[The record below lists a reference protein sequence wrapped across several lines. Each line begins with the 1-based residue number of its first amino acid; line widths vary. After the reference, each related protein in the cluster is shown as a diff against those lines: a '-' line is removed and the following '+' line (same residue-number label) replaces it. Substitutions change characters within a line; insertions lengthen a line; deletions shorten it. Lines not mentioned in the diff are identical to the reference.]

1 MCSDDFSGASAQI
14 RIGTPEVTRFGMK
27 EAEMQE
33 IAKFFKRAIIDKEST
48 EILAKEVGEFVKD
61 FDKPRYCFEN

>member
-1 MCSDDFSGASAQI
+1 
-14 RIGTPEVTRFGMK
+14 MK

-33 IAKFFKRAIIDKEST
+33 IAKFFKRAIIDKENT

-61 FDKPRYCFEN
+61 FDKPMYCFEN